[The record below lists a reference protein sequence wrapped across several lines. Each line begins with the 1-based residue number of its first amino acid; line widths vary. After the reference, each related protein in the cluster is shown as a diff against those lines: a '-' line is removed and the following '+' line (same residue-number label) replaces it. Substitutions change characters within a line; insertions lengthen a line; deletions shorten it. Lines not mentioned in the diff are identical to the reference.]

1 MEAGLRQVD
10 MAKALGKPQA
20 FVSYYESGARRL
32 DLLELRQICG
42 ILGVPLVDLVKKFE
56 KLLQ

>member
-1 MEAGLRQVD
+1 LFGD
-10 MAKALGKPQA
+10 LGTQTPA
-20 FVSYYESGARRL
+20 ARADHLYSRLHYESGARRL

-42 ILGVPLVDLVKKFE
+42 ILGIRLVDLVKKFE